1 MGNILLSPYCWPG
14 CDLYTALSGEDG
26 ARPGL
31 INISPPGWHLHF
43 QKYLGNP
50 ENPSHMP
57 ESFSSFVEPM
67 TFRQRLVNTLS
78 YSHDYS
84 ILGWLIYPIIF
95 DLGKF
100 FDIPTYLKLI
110 QSVDLLF
117 LGSHFVTHSPQVRTD
132 LIIFFH
138 PFQLMS

>member
-1 MGNILLSPYCWPG
+1 
-14 CDLYTALSGEDG
+14 
-26 ARPGL
+26 
-31 INISPPGWHLHF
+31 
-43 QKYLGNP
+43 
-50 ENPSHMP
+50 MP

-95 DLGKF
+95 DLKKF

-110 QSVDLLF
+110 ESVDLLF
-117 LGSHFVTHSPQVRTD
+117 LNSHFVTHSPQVRTD
-132 LIIFFH
+132 LFIRILYL
-138 PFQLMS
+138 FQLMS